1 MFAAVFSAATLA
13 ALIYVSFFARLDLG
27 SSPTLPKVAL
37 YAVLFLP
44 GLVAAGAFLAPG
56 DSDAKK
62 VEAARGQVGLPASGI
77 FKPGVAAIN
86 DDVPRFKQWF

>member
-1 MFAAVFSAATLA
+1 V
-13 ALIYVSFFARLDLG
+13 
-27 SSPTLPKVAL
+27 P
-37 YAVLFLP
+37 
-44 GLVAAGAFLAPG
+44 GAFLAPG